1 MIPEPLIEIGTAG
14 DAIAAHHLFEQAQA
28 WIRSRGIHQ

>member
-14 DAIAAHHLFEQAQA
+14 DAIGAHHLFEQEQA
-28 WIRSRGIHQ
+28 WIRLRGIHQ

>member
-14 DAIAAHHLFEQAQA
+14 DAIAARHLFEQAQA
-28 WIRSRGIHQ
+28 WICSRGIHQ